1 MLKKIRRIFRV
12 FLFLFIGG
20 CLVLFVWG
28 EIDRT
33 IAEKMGYL
41 AKILVNTLCVKVI
54 LFCIQMGNS

>member
-1 MLKKIRRIFRV
+1 MLKKIGRIFRV

-41 AKILVNTLCVKVI
+41 AGILVNTLCVKVI
-54 LFCIQMGNS
+54 LLCMQMGNS

>member
-1 MLKKIRRIFRV
+1 MLKKIGRTFRV

-33 IAEKMGYL
+33 IAEKMGCL
-41 AKILVNTLCVKVI
+41 ARILVNTLCVKVI
-54 LFCIQMGNS
+54 LLCIQMGNS

>member
-1 MLKKIRRIFRV
+1 MLKKIGRIFRA

-33 IAEKMGYL
+33 IAEKNG
-41 AKILVNTLCVKVI
+41 V
-54 LFCIQMGNS
+54 FSQNSSLPYASK